1 MAAQDFEL
9 ILRVQADLK
18 TAVGELRTLNDQM
31 RVVKSS
37 AQEASGGLQ
46 SLTSALKSLG
56 SNAASIGGQLR
67 TLAGAVASLVAIREL
82 ASFVKD
88 VIDADQAVGDMA
100 QKVGV
105 STEAL
110 SALGSVAK
118 RNGSDLQGV
127 QQAFVNLARAG
138 TGLNQTGV
146 RALQAMN
153 INLKEFQA
161 LKPEQQFDLV
171 AQKFAGYSDGANKAA
186 LATALFGK
194 SGADLIPTLNEVGQ
208 QGLQSVTDK
217 AIAAGTAIGGDA
229 VRASQAFSNA
239 LQTLKEKLAGAVNEG
254 LVQFTPEIEQLV
266 ELMDDPNFQKNLAAV
281 AGGIVE
287 IGKAAIDAANN
298 FVTLTRNYAEYVAK
312 VQNGA
317 GGDDVAGMKLEQSDI
332 QDELKQRQAHPIL
345 SHINSFLAGTE
356 NNVVQNALEGGRPR
370 IQSMS
375 TADLQ
380 KRLTQLDQDILH
392 AAVAKTAATSPNPQE
407 GDTRRLVVDKGQTQA
422 PIVPGTGGGGS
433 DQTNKLIQ
441 DAAASQNAL
450 TQALIAQQAAL
461 SPTAAAWA
469 AYNKAAQNADDEA
482 AKGNT
487 ALRALAAAHKISAA
501 AAEQGIAA
509 NNAMAQA
516 VKDGAAAVR
525 DAALDKL
532 AEADK
537 KAWQDLTDS
546 LRTPVQVHVDDA
558 IAKINALVAAYN
570 KLQGTAGAPT
580 SQQLDQAIGQVVDQS
595 LPQRPNLPSLNQR
608 RGSGLPG
615 LQQFNQAN
623 ADANTEN
630 NFYGAQQDASQQ
642 LAAAELS
649 KFAGNK
655 EKELQIAQEYDAR
668 FEAQAKTHAQI
679 MQQIKTA
686 QFQGELTMTTGVLDQ
701 LATLSQSGNRKVA
714 AVGKAAAI
722 ASAIIK
728 TYENATTAY
737 GEGLVAGGPY
747 AGPVLGAVYAAVA
760 IAAGL
765 ANVAAIRAQPT
776 GGSYAAGGAIR
787 GPGTGTSDSIPIMA
801 SNGEFM
807 QRAAAV
813 QHYGVG
819 FMDDIN
825 NMRLPKFADG
835 GLVHPLAN
843 APTPSQ
849 MGFAAP
855 SLPRADFSKLS
866 AANDDAGSAK
876 PQVGVRIVNVVDPKL
891 ILDVMASSAGEK
903 VFVNHIS
910 HNQAK
915 MKAVVGS

>member
-46 SLTSALKSLG
+46 SLTSAASKTEAGVRGISGQLKSLG

-67 TLAGAVASLVAIREL
+67 TLAGAVASLVAIREI

-110 SALGSVAK
+110 SALGSAAK

-127 QQAFVNLARAG
+127 QQAFVSLARAG

-208 QGLQSVTDK
+208 QGLQAVTDK
-217 AIAAGTAIGGDA
+217 AIAAGTAIGGNA
-229 VRASQAFSNA
+229 VRASHAFSNA

-254 LVQFTPEIEQLV
+254 LAQFAPEMEQLV
-266 ELMDDPNFQKNLAAV
+266 KLMDDPDFQKNLAAV

-422 PIVPGTGGGGS
+422 PIVPGTGGGSGS

-482 AKGNT
+482 VKGND

-516 VKDGAAAVR
+516 VKDGAAKVR
-525 DAALDKL
+525 DAALDQMAEKDRQAWEALKRSFETPAQVRVEDALKQIQQLNDMLERGVITAQQYHDSLAQIGQKSVAGALPDYKGVGAAVGGPYGELQKNYQAQIALDTAYQAQKL
-532 AEADK
+532 ALDKQFNDQDEAQH
-537 KAWQDLTDS
+537 AA
-546 LRTPVQVHVDDA
+546 H
-558 IAKINALVAAYN
+558 VAALAALDEDYKN
-570 KLQGTAGAPT
+570 QNLKIEQSRGTLQ
-580 SQQLDQAIGQVVDQS
+580 LQAASS
-595 LPQRPNLPSLNQR
+595 LF
-608 RGSGLPG
+608 G
-615 LQQFNQAN
+615 
-623 ADANTEN
+623 
-630 NFYGAQQDASQQ
+630 Q
-642 LAAAELS
+642 LAQLSSSHNKKIAA
-649 KFAGNK
+649 
-655 EKELQIAQEYDAR
+655 I
-668 FEAQAKTHAQI
+668 
-679 MQQIKTA
+679 
-686 QFQGELTMTTGVLDQ
+686 
-701 LATLSQSGNRKVA
+701 
-714 AVGKAAAI
+714 GKAAAI
-722 ASAIIK
+722 AQTIIQTYQSA
-728 TYENATTAY
+728 TEAY
-737 GEGLVAGGPY
+737 SAMASIPYIGP
-747 AGPVLGAVYAAVA
+747 ALGIAAAAAA

-776 GGSYAAGGAIR
+776 GGGYATGGAIR

-801 SNGEFM
+801 SNGEYM

-915 MKAVVGS
+915 VKAIVGS